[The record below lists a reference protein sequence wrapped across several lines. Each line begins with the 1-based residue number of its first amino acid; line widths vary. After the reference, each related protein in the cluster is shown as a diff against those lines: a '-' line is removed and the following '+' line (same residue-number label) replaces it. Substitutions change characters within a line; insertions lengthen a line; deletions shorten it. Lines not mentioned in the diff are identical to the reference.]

1 MVAPNIN
8 YGEATVMTLNKL
20 RPKIH
25 DNVTSH
31 AALLRRLKKKG
42 NMSKEDG
49 GREIQHDL
57 EYAENQTVKRYS
69 GYELLDI
76 SPSDVFS
83 AVTYPWRQM
92 AVAVT
97 MSGLEDLINSGN
109 SARYNQW
116 GKRIDNAVKS
126 ITNAIASDIYS
137 DGTAD
142 GGKQIGGLQLL
153 VPDNPL
159 NTVGG
164 IDANVWDFWRNTV
177 YSFAA
182 NGVTPGS
189 NRIQASMNATYL
201 NTTRGSDT
209 VDLIVADNTYYT
221 YYWESLQQIQRITS
235 ADGVGQAG
243 YASLK
248 FMGADVI
255 FDGGLWGYAP
265 PGMYFLN
272 TDYLY
277 FCTHKDRDF
286 VPLDK
291 RGSINQDAETQ
302 LITWAGNM
310 GITNRILQ
318 GRIVD

>member
-1 MVAPNIN
+1 MTAPNVN

-20 RPKIH
+20 RKKIH

-31 AALLRRLKKKG
+31 AALLRRLKSKG
-42 NMSKEDG
+42 KMMKEDG
-49 GREIQHDL
+49 GREIQLDL
-57 EYAENQTVKRYS
+57 EYTENQTVKRYS
-69 GYELLDI
+69 GYELLNI
-76 SPSDVFS
+76 SPSEVFT
-83 AVTYPWRQM
+83 AVTFPWRQM
-92 AVAVT
+92 AVAVS
-97 MSGLEDLINSGN
+97 MSGLESLINSGD
-109 SARYNQW
+109 SARYQQW
-116 GKRIDNAVKS
+116 GRRIDNAVKS
-126 ITNAIASDIYS
+126 MTNAVAEDIYS

-153 VPDNPL
+153 IPDNPL

-182 NGVTPGS
+182 NGVVPGA
-189 NRIQASMNATYL
+189 NRIQAAMNATYL
-201 NTTRGSDT
+201 NTTRGSDS

-235 ADGVGQAG
+235 ANGTAQAG
-243 YASLK
+243 YQSLK
-248 FMGADVI
+248 FMGADVM

-265 PGMYFLN
+265 PGMYFIN
-272 TDYLY
+272 SDYLY
-277 FCTHKDRDF
+277 FSTHKDRDF

-291 RGSINQDAETQ
+291 RGSVNQDAETQ

-310 GITNRILQ
+310 CISNRILQ

>member
-1 MVAPNIN
+1 MSAPNVN

-20 RPKIH
+20 KKKIY

-31 AALLRRLKKKG
+31 AALLRRLKSKG
-42 NMSKEDG
+42 NMMKEDG
-49 GREIQHDL
+49 GREIQLDI

-69 GYELLDI
+69 GYQQLDI
-76 SPSDVFS
+76 SPSEVFT
-83 AVTYPWRQM
+83 AVTFPWRQM

-97 MSGLEDLINSGN
+97 MSGLEGLINSGD

-116 GKRIDNAVKS
+116 GRRIDNAIKS
-126 ITNAIASDIYS
+126 MTNAIASDIYS

-159 NTVGG
+159 NNVGG
-164 IDANVWDFWRNTV
+164 IDANVWDFWRNGV

-182 NGVTPGS
+182 NGVTPGQ
-189 NRIQASMNATYL
+189 NRIQSAMNSMYL
-201 NTTRGSDT
+201 NTTRGSDRT
-209 VDLIVADNTYYT
+209 DLIVCDNTYYS

-235 ADGVGQAG
+235 ANGTAQAG
-243 YASLK
+243 FESLK
-248 FMGADVI
+248 FMGADVM

-272 TDYLY
+272 TDYIY

-286 VPLDK
+286 TPLDK

-310 GITNRILQ
+310 CISNRILQ
-318 GRIVD
+318 GRIVS

>member
-1 MVAPNIN
+1 MLAPNAN
-8 YGEATVMTLNKL
+8 FGEATVMTLNKL

-25 DNVTSH
+25 DNVTGH
-31 AALLRRLKKKG
+31 TALMRRLKKKG
-42 NMSKEDG
+42 KMGTEDG
-49 GREIQHDL
+49 GREIQHDI
-57 EYAENQTVKRYS
+57 EYAHNGTVKRYS

-76 SPSDVFS
+76 SPQEVFT
-83 AVTYPWRQM
+83 AVTFPWRQA

-97 MSGLEDLINSGN
+97 MSGLEGLINSGN
-109 SARYNQW
+109 SARYKQW

-126 ITNAIASDIYS
+126 ITNTIALDVYS

-153 VPDNPL
+153 IPDNPL
-159 NTVGG
+159 NVVGG
-164 IDANVWDFWRNTV
+164 IDANNWDFWRNTV
-177 YSFAA
+177 YSFGA
-182 NGVTPGS
+182 NGVTPGA
-189 NRIQASMNATYL
+189 NRIQAAMNATYL

-209 VDLIVADNTYYT
+209 VDLIVCDNTYYT

-235 ADGVGQAG
+235 SDGSAQAG
-243 YASLK
+243 FASLK
-248 FMGADVI
+248 FMGADVM
-255 FDGGLWGYAP
+255 FDGGVWGYAP

-277 FCTHKDRDF
+277 FSTHKDRDF

-291 RGSINQDAETQ
+291 QGSVNQDAMSQ
-302 LITWAGNM
+302 LIAWAGNM
-310 GITNRILQ
+310 CITNRKLQ